1 MKQLTF
7 FEMERPVYRLRNGR
21 YATKE
26 MAYADKQNGENQRLK
41 LEVEKYKRM
50 YLAVVKE
57 NTRLKNELY
66 GRI

>member
-1 MKQLTF
+1 MKQLNF
-7 FEMERPVYRLRNGR
+7 KVERPIYRLCNGR
-21 YATKE
+21 FASKE
-26 MAYADKQNGENQRLK
+26 MSDIDKTRVENKRLK

>member
-1 MKQLTF
+1 MEQLTF
-7 FEMERPVYRLRNGR
+7 FKMERPVYRLRNGR

-57 NTRLKNELY
+57 NTRLKEMIY
-66 GRI
+66 GY

>member
-1 MKQLTF
+1 
-7 FEMERPVYRLRNGR
+7 MERPVYRLRNGR

-26 MAYADKQNGENQRLK
+26 MAYADKQMVENQRLR

-57 NTRLKNELY
+57 NSRLKNEFY

>member
-1 MKQLTF
+1 MKQLELF
-7 FEMERPVYRLRNGR
+7 KMERPVYRLRNGR
-21 YATKE
+21 FATKE
-26 MAYADKQNGENQRLK
+26 MAYADKQMVENQRLR

-57 NTRLKNELY
+57 NSRLKNEIY

>member
-7 FEMERPVYRLRNGR
+7 FKMERPVYRLRNCR

-26 MAYADKQNGENQRLK
+26 MAYADKQNGDNQRLK

-57 NTRLKNELY
+57 NTRLKEMIY
-66 GRI
+66 GY